1 MSVRK
6 SITLLTLTAVA
17 LTVARPQ
24 AAAAQQTAPASA
36 PAVFDVADRAAIFVA
51 HGGGGCRVGLAP
63 TGKRRLVTAPPLSGH
78 RGSRRW
84 TSPVGGKSTD
94 VKAS

>member
-24 AAAAQQTAPASA
+24 AAAAQQPAPASA
-36 PAVFDVADRAAIFVA
+36 PAVFDVADSAAIFVA
-51 HGGGGCRVGLAP
+51 HGVEVAGWGLH
-63 TGKRRLVTAPPLSGH
+63 PLESAAL
-78 RGSRRW
+78 SRR
-84 TSPVGGKSTD
+84 PH
-94 VKAS
+94 